1 MAGQEFGIDLDDV
14 RRLSE
19 LAGVP
24 FVLHE
29 TNEDFDEAAFEK
41 EKDDEEAAELEKGL
55 ADAALKDP
63 GDAFALYA
71 SEHMADVRRLAPGRP
86 SLVDALV
93 LGYRLG
99 VAHGSGTCMNDL
111 GALYYM
117 GELVDQ
123 DYEKAEALYTQAMEA
138 GCYQS
143 VINLGYIYE
152 YGRTGNRDLALAYRY
167 FSLAAALAPSSEAV
181 YKLGDMYSRGALG
194 KRDMVRAYA
203 LWDRSLDLAEGVV
216 QFAQPAVR
224 IAAVLVDL
232 TRPVKG
238 VEPNPLRALYLYQQ
252 AEVGLRIDIA
262 NGQTYYW
269 KRLDEAIAGQ
279 ERARELLDAELPDF

>member
-1 MAGQEFGIDLDDV
+1 MADQEFGVGLDDV
-14 RRLSE
+14 RRLSDM
-19 LAGVP
+19 AGVP
-24 FVLHE
+24 LVVHE
-29 TNEDFDEAAFEK
+29 TNEDFDEAAFEG
-41 EKDDEEAAELEKGL
+41 EKADEEAAELEKGL

-63 GDAFALYA
+63 GDAFARFVG
-71 SEHMADVRRLAPGRP
+71 ERMADIRRLAPDHP
-86 SLVDALV
+86 SLAEALV

-99 VAHGSGTCMNDL
+99 IAHGSGVCMNNL

-123 DYEKAEALYTQAMEA
+123 DYEKAEALYKQAMEA

-167 FSLAAALAPSSEAV
+167 YSLAAALAPSSEAA

-194 KRDMVRAYA
+194 EKNMARAYA
-203 LWDRSLDLAEGVV
+203 LWERSLDLAEGLVEI
-216 QFAQPAVR
+216 AQPAVR
-224 IAAVLVDL
+224 IAGVLMDL
-232 TRPVKG
+232 SRPVKG
-238 VEPNPLRALYLYQQ
+238 MDPNPLRALHLYQQ

-262 NGQTYYW
+262 AGQTYYR

-279 ERARELLDAELPDF
+279 EAARELLDAELPDF